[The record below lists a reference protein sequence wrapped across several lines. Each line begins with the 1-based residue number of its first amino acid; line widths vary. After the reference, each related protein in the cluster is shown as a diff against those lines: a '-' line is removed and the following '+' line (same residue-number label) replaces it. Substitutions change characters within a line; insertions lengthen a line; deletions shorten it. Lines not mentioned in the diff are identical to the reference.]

1 MIDNF
6 GRNIDYIRI
15 SVTDRCNL
23 RCVYCMPEEGVESV
37 AHNAIITFD
46 EILRICRVL
55 AKNGLKKV
63 KITGGEPL
71 VRRGVANLIKQ
82 IKDIDGIESVTITTN
97 GVLLTE
103 QYHNLVGAGV
113 DSITVS
119 LDTLDREK
127 YAKLT
132 RRDEIGRVLK
142 GIALAQKEGQTR
154 LKINSVPAYG
164 LDEQEIISLIQFAKD
179 YDTDV
184 RFIEVMPI
192 GSGSDFE
199 TVTEDDIKK
208 VIEKHYGKLTLYSEK
223 RGNGPSVH
231 YSIDGFKGK
240 IGFISAVSHK
250 FCDKCNRVRLTADGH
265 LKACLQF
272 EAGVDLMPTLRGNK
286 NDSELLQV
294 LMDGIANKPQSH
306 RFDDKDYFK
315 DKENRTMSQIGG

>member
-1 MIDNF
+1 MTDNF

-15 SVTDRCNL
+15 SITDRCNL

-37 AHNAIITFD
+37 AHNDILKFD

-55 AKNGLKKV
+55 AKNGLKSV

-71 VRRGVANLIKQ
+71 VRRGAANLIKQ

-103 QYHNLVGAGV
+103 QYHNLVGAGA

-127 YAKLT
+127 YAQLT
-132 RRDEIGRVLK
+132 RRDELERVLK
-142 GIALAQKEGQTR
+142 GIALAQKENKVR
-154 LKINSVPAYG
+154 LKINVVPVYG
-164 LDEQEIISLIQFAKD
+164 LDEKEIVSMVRFAKD
-179 YDTDV
+179 TDTDV

-192 GSGSDFE
+192 GSGTEFE

-231 YSIDGFKGK
+231 YSLEGFKGK

-265 LKACLQF
+265 LKTCLQF
-272 EAGVDLMPTLRGNK
+272 EAGTDLKPCLREGGTDK
-286 NDSELLQV
+286 DLEAELLK
-294 LMDGIANKPQSH
+294 GIALKPKGH
-306 RFDDKDYFK
+306 RFDEKDYF
-315 DKENRTMSQIGG
+315 ENREIRNMSQIGG

>member
-1 MIDNF
+1 MTDNF

-23 RCVYCMPEEGVESV
+23 RCVYCMPEEGVESIT
-37 AHNAIITFD
+37 HNEILKFD
-46 EILRICRVL
+46 EILRICNIL

-119 LDTLDREK
+119 LDTVDKEK
-127 YAKLT
+127 YEKLT
-132 RRDEIGRVLK
+132 RRDELARVLK
-142 GIALAQKEGQTR
+142 GIDLAQKANQTQ
-154 LKINSVPAYG
+154 LKINSVPANG
-164 LDEQEIISLIQFAKD
+164 LDEKEIISLVQFAKD
-179 YDTDV
+179 YETDV

-192 GSGSDFE
+192 GSGSQFE
-199 TVTEDDIKK
+199 TVTEDDIKR
-208 VIEKHYGKLTLYSEK
+208 VIEKHFGKLTSYNQK

-231 YSIDGFKGK
+231 YSLDGFKGK

-272 EAGVDLMPTLRGNK
+272 EAGLDLKPCLRSDATDK
-286 NDSELLQV
+286 ELEELL
-294 LMDGIANKPQSH
+294 LKGISNKPQSH
-306 RFDDKDYFK
+306 RFDEKDYFNE
-315 DKENRTMSQIGG
+315 KEHRNMSQIGG